1 LNSEIFAEWLR
12 RQDHDVLRTATSYW
26 HDQGPRVYQA
36 FPYQWV
42 ISPGE
47 DELTELLRQ
56 KRAIGLRYS
65 ASLNADLGCISYH
78 AVYERPAYDFGDL
91 GARTRSHVRRGLRN
105 CSVEPISFQLLA
117 EDGWAL
123 YCDTLDRQGRRLD
136 RTRENWRHLCLAA
149 SDLPGFEAWGAL
161 IQGRLVASIIAFRL
175 DDCFQ
180 LLYQQCHRD
189 FLRQKVNNALSF
201 IVTKTLVNRPGI
213 ESVFYGLHSLDA
225 PPSVDEFKF
234 LMGYAAKAVRQ
245 RVVFHPQL
253 SPLFN
258 RATHRL
264 LSWMK
269 TLRPDSNSISK
280 AEGMIRFY
288 LEGRRPMQEQSVPQ
302 PLRNPTL
309 DSAE

>member
-1 LNSEIFAEWLR
+1 MNSESFAEWLR
-12 RQDHDVLRTATSYW
+12 RQGHDVVRTATCYW
-26 HDQGPRVYQA
+26 YDKGPRVYEA
-36 FPYQWV
+36 FPSHWV
-42 ISPGE
+42 ISPTE

-65 ASLNADLGCISYH
+65 TSLNAHLGCISYH
-78 AVYERPAYDFGDL
+78 AVYERPTYDFGDL

-105 CSVEPISFQLLA
+105 SSVEPISFQLLA
-117 EDGWAL
+117 EHGWAL

-136 RTRENWRHLCLAA
+136 RTRENWRNLCLAA

-161 IQGRLVASIIAFRL
+161 IKGHLVASIIAFRL
-175 DDCFQ
+175 DDCYH
-180 LLYQQCHRD
+180 LLYQQCDRD
-189 FLRQKVNNALSF
+189 FLRDKVNNALSF
-201 IVTKTLVNRPGI
+201 VVTKTMVGRPGI
-213 ESVFYGLHSLDA
+213 RSVFYGFHSLDA

-234 LMGYAAKAVRQ
+234 LMGYAAKPVRQ

-264 LSWMK
+264 VSWVK

-288 LEGRRPMQEQSVPQ
+288 LEGRRPMQEQRLPQ